1 LRTSLAASA
10 VAVPLIAASVIL
22 MGPAGSKV
30 RAAETTLKP
39 WTDDR
44 LPLFS
49 LDALTG
55 ERTDLAQ
62 LRGRVVLVHFFAT
75 WCEPCRAEL
84 TSLQNLAGRMQD
96 KPLTVIAVDAG
107 EVDGRVQRFF
117 ATLSVPFPVLLDR
130 DRAVSKAWQVYALPT
145 TFLLDSNLVPRFVAE
160 GDFDWSRPEV
170 EEALMKLIASKATA
184 RDAGPAFAPL

>member
-1 LRTSLAASA
+1 
-10 VAVPLIAASVIL
+10 
-22 MGPAGSKV
+22 MGAGGSEV
-30 RAAETTLKP
+30 RAADTALKP

-44 LPLFS
+44 LPLFA

-55 ERTDLAQ
+55 GRIDLGQ

-84 TSLQNLAGRMQD
+84 ASLRLLAGRMRD

-117 ATLSVPFPVLLDR
+117 ATLPVPFPVLLDR
-130 DRAVSKAWQVYALPT
+130 DSAVSKTWQVYALPT
-145 TFLLDSNLVPRFVAE
+145 TFLLDSNLVPHFVAE
-160 GDFDWSRPEV
+160 GDFDWSRPDV
-170 EEALMKLIASKATA
+170 EEALTQLIASQAAA
-184 RDAGPAFAPL
+184 RQAGPAFAPL